1 MRIRG
6 LEFPDD
12 LYYHAG
18 HMVWLRAEGDD
29 VFALGAT
36 SLLLATAGEVLLF
49 VPKAVGW
56 SIERDRSVGNIE
68 TGKLVASVRTP
79 LAGTLVGV
87 HDRLEYGAMA
97 LNQDPYGIWLVR
109 LRASAWALDRGNLVQ
124 AEAARAALLA
134 QMDEHGYSGD

>member
-1 MRIRG
+1 MQIRG
-6 LEFPDD
+6 LQFPDD

-56 SIERDRSVGNIE
+56 AIERDRSIGNIE
-68 TGKLVASVRTP
+68 TGKLVAAVRTP
-79 LAGTLVGV
+79 LAGTLVAV
-87 HDRLEYGAMA
+87 HERLDYGAMA
-97 LNQDPYGIWLVR
+97 INHDPYGIWLVR
-109 LRASAWALDRGNLVQ
+109 LRASAWEVDRDNLVRG
-124 AEAARAALLA
+124 EAAWAALSA
-134 QMDEHGYSGD
+134 EMDEHGYDGE